1 MAARMLGSL
10 LRPALAAAGAM
21 GVLVI
26 SWAQAAVP
34 APASATPPGVGPKDK
49 PVVVAQAPKAAKPA
63 PAGPAWKELTPTQHE
78 ALKPLGASWAG
89 LSEGHKRKWIA
100 LSQNY
105 AKMAPSEQ
113 VKLHSRMT
121 EWAALSP
128 QQRTQARFNF
138 AETKAFSPDE
148 KKAKWE
154 AYQAL
159 SPEEK
164 KKLAAGAARKPVGA
178 APAVKPVAPQKL
190 ASTPKAPK
198 GAERQSAKPLPKIAT
213 APVHPPE
220 QGGLLPTQAP
230 AEAAPRQ

>member
-1 MAARMLGSL
+1 MTARTLAPL
-10 LRPALAAAGAM
+10 LRPALAATAAM
-21 GVLVI
+21 GFLVI

-34 APASATPPGVGPKDK
+34 APASAAPPGVGPREK
-49 PVVVAQAPKAAKPA
+49 PVVIAQGPKAVKPT
-63 PAGPAWKELTPTQHE
+63 PVGPAWKELTPPQRE
-78 ALKPLGASWAG
+78 ALKPLGASWSG

-105 AKMAPSEQ
+105 GRMAPSEQ

-138 AETKAFSPDE
+138 AETKALSPDE

-164 KKLAAGAARKPVGA
+164 QKLASGAARKPVGA

-190 ASTPKAPK
+190 AATPKAPK
-198 GAERQSAKPLPKIAT
+198 NADRQSAKPLPKIAT
-213 APVHPPE
+213 APIHPE
-220 QGGLLPTQAP
+220 QGSLLPVQPP
-230 AEAAPRQ
+230 AEAVPRQ